1 MHDSDG
7 EAAVD
12 RGGQAPS
19 TASAEAGIVL
29 DRVGKTFHLRGDDV
43 RVLDDISFA
52 TSRGSFTALLG
63 PSGCGKSTILRM
75 LADLESPT
83 TGSVSV
89 HGDSPHAI
97 RASSR
102 LGIAFQDAA
111 LMPWR
116 DVLSNIRMP
125 SELAGK
131 SISKSALV
139 DLVSLVGLNGF
150 ERARPHQ
157 LSGGMKQRVAIAR
170 ALSVEPDLLLLDEPF
185 GALDELTRQ
194 RLNVELLRIWTER
207 ATTTLLVTHSLS
219 EAVFLADQ
227 VVVMSTRPARVLE
240 ALEVPLSRPRGIEVT
255 RSPEFHRLTDRLAEM
270 LFSPDAP
277 AAP

>member
-1 MHDSDG
+1 MRDPD
-7 EAAVD
+7 
-12 RGGQAPS
+12 
-19 TASAEAGIVL
+19 AEANDHQRGTARSDVAPTAGVVV
-29 DRVGKTFHLRGDDV
+29 DHVTKTFHLNGRDV
-43 RVLDDISFA
+43 RVLDDVNFR
-52 TSRGSFTALLG
+52 TPKGSFVALLG

-75 LADLESPT
+75 LADLETPT
-83 TGSVSV
+83 TGSVTV
-89 HGDSPHAI
+89 HGDSPRTI
-97 RASSR
+97 RATSR

-116 DVLSNIRMP
+116 DVISNIRLP
-125 SELAGK
+125 SELAGT
-131 SISKSALV
+131 SITKSALA

-157 LSGGMKQRVAIAR
+157 LSGGMRQRVAIAR

-194 RLNVELLRIWTER
+194 RLNVELLRIWAER

-227 VVVMSTRPARVLE
+227 VVVMSPRPASVIDS
-240 ALEVPLSRPRGIEVT
+240 LEVPLPRPRGIEVT
-255 RSPEFHRLTDRLAEM
+255 RAPEFHDLTDRLAEM

-277 AAP
+277 PLP